1 MEFLEK
7 GWQGSV
13 KCAAPGP
20 EDRSLRRG
28 RTSIVG
34 GLLRVND
41 SQEAHWTGEWEE
53 FQTRTSVVK
62 FHASR
67 GRWRRTRHLAAVG
80 VVGDVNFPTLELLPV
95 LHHPLGPLARS
106 RRGLLEVLVPLEV
119 VADDFVA
126 LENDKAKKGQPIGR
140 AGLEG
145 SERDAPCETRTFR
158 SSRAGLHGRQR
169 AAWLLVSFAERREGG
184 RAFGGNNAICSKL
197 EGPAVASPAT
207 TTFDFAKLFDSAFK
221 MASVRSL
228 SSS

>member
-1 MEFLEK
+1 MARVSDVRSTRPE
-7 GWQGSV
+7 GSQV
-13 KCAAPGP
+13 
-20 EDRSLRRG
+20 RRG

-41 SQEAHWTGEWEE
+41 SQEAHWTGEWAEV
-53 FQTRTSVVK
+53 QTRTSVVK

-67 GRWRRTRHLAAVG
+67 GRWRRTRHFAAVG
-80 VVGDVNFPTLELLPV
+80 VVGDVDVSTLELLPV

-126 LENDKAKKGQPIGR
+126 LESGKAKEGQPLGR

-145 SERDAPCETRTFR
+145 SERDTLCETGTFR
-158 SSRAGLHGRQR
+158 SSRVGLHGRQR
-169 AAWLLVSFAERREGG
+169 TSWLPVSFAERREGG
-184 RAFGGNNAICSKL
+184 STFGGHNAICSKL
-197 EGPAVASPAT
+197 EGPLSRRPQPRPSTSP
-207 TTFDFAKLFDSAFK
+207 KLFKSASK